1 MLATLT
7 FDFQIIIFFDI
18 RDTFPVGYSLGGAQ
32 IARRN
37 LMAKEI
43 PDLVAVA
50 RTGTGK
56 GAARQAR
63 RNGMVPG
70 VVYGGGVD
78 PPTYSGTIQ

>member
-1 MLATLT
+1 
-7 FDFQIIIFFDI
+7 
-18 RDTFPVGYSLGGAQ
+18 
-32 IARRN
+32 
-37 LMAKEI
+37 MAKEI

-70 VVYGGGVD
+70 VVYGCLLYTSD
-78 PPTYSGTIQ
+78 AADE

>member
-1 MLATLT
+1 M
-7 FDFQIIIFFDI
+7 
-18 RDTFPVGYSLGGAQ
+18 GYSLEEPK
-32 IARRN
+32 ARRN

-63 RNGMVPG
+63 RNGKG

-78 PPTYSGTIQ
+78 LYLFRYRSMNY

>member
-1 MLATLT
+1 
-7 FDFQIIIFFDI
+7 
-18 RDTFPVGYSLGGAQ
+18 
-32 IARRN
+32 
-37 LMAKEI
+37 MAKEI

-78 PPTYSGTIQ
+78 PCLSKYHSMNF